1 MRKEIALVAAA
12 AAVAA
17 CIAVPAG
24 ADDVNALLPDLDPVS
39 PGSVQAVSAQNGSGR
54 VFLTFKVG
62 IDNTGAGP
70 LTVHGHRSSTSEPQM
85 AADQVIRMSDGTTRT
100 TAGVGDLVY
109 DHEYTRWG
117 FEPYQAYELDAADGS
132 VVGSGPAMNFCLE
145 DNTNSNTRVT
155 LPGEPRLKVYSG
167 CGKRRSTLLTV
178 DVGISVG
185 WQNQHAA
192 GKKGQMI
199 DITGLPSGQYV
210 LVHRVNP
217 NGLLAEANTANDA
230 ASTRISITW
239 TGAALPTV
247 RAIRSCR
254 DSATC

>member
-1 MRKEIALVAAA
+1 MRRLVVLAAA

-17 CIAVPAG
+17 CVALPAG
-24 ADDVNALLPDLDPVS
+24 ADDVTALLPDLDPVS
-39 PGSVQAVSAQNGSGR
+39 PGSVQAVSAQDGSGH

-70 LTVHGHRSSTSEPQM
+70 LTVHGHRASTSEPQM
-85 AADQVIRMSDGTTRT
+85 AADQVVRLSDGTTST
-100 TAGVGDLVY
+100 VSGVGDLVY
-109 DHEYTRWG
+109 DREYARWG
-117 FEPYQAYELDAADGS
+117 FEPYQVYELHADNGSLVAA
-132 VVGSGPAMNFCLE
+132 GPAMNFCLE
-145 DNTNSNTRVT
+145 DNSNSNTRVI
-155 LPGEPRLKVYSG
+155 LPGEPSRKVYSG
-167 CGKRRSTLLTV
+167 CGKNRSTLLAV

-217 NGLLAEANTANDA
+217 NGLLAEADTADDA

-239 TGAALPTV
+239 TSGVTLPRV

-254 DSATC
+254 DSDSC

>member
-1 MRKEIALVAAA
+1 VVVLVAAA

-17 CIAVPAG
+17 FVVVPAG
-24 ADDVNALLPDLDPVS
+24 ADDVTALLPDLDPVS
-39 PGSVQAVSAQNGSGR
+39 PGSVQAVAAKDGSGH

-70 LTVHGHRSSTSEPQM
+70 LTVHGHRASTSEPQM
-85 AADQVIRMSDGTTRT
+85 AADQVIRLSDGTTST
-100 TAGVGDLVY
+100 VSGVGDLVY
-109 DHEYTRWG
+109 DREYARWG

-132 VVGSGPAMNFCLE
+132 IAGTGPAMNFCLE
-145 DNTNSNTRVT
+145 DNSNSNTRVT
-155 LPGEPRLKVYSG
+155 LPGEPRQKAYSG
-167 CGKRRSTLLTV
+167 CGKNRSTLLTV

-217 NGLLAEANTANDA
+217 NGLLSEASTSNDA

-239 TGAALPTV
+239 SSGSTLPAV
-247 RAIRSCR
+247 RTLRTCR